1 MTTNKKY
8 DFRINQ
14 NESEWITEITRR
26 VSSKK
31 TVVSKSQGGFT
42 SELEATEWGKKM
54 LESYLENLNDR
65 NKRRSEENK
74 NNKTKPTLKKGTSS

>member
-1 MTTNKKY
+1 MTTTKKY

>member
-1 MTTNKKY
+1 MTTTKKY

-74 NNKTKPTLKKGTSS
+74 NNKAKPTLDKGVSS